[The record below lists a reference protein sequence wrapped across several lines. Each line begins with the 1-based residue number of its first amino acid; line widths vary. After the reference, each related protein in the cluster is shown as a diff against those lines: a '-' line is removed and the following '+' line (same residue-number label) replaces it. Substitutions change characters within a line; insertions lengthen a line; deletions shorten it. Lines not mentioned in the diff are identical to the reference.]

1 MMKDELFVSPVCL
14 EDEEDEEDKE
24 ESSDI
29 EEEDTGDDSE
39 PENEYGDWNGD
50 SE

>member
-1 MMKDELFVSPVCL
+1 MMKDELFVSPVYL
-14 EDEEDEEDKE
+14 EDEEEE

>member
-1 MMKDELFVSPVCL
+1 MKDELFVSPVCL
-14 EDEEDEEDKE
+14 EDEEEEE

-29 EEEDTGDDSE
+29 EEDDAGDDSE
-39 PENEYGDWNGD
+39 MENEYGDWDGD